1 MHIAMNSRTED
12 NECFSLVFLFGVTLF
27 DFAHRSYLYTILQ
40 RQWVVNVGWT
50 LVECC
55 EWSPYRDGALIWSAY
70 IEPFQ
75 WVTVMLRS
83 FDSRPRPMIH
93 SILSFLLSLSVLL
106 QHHGGLRRFFLLGFG
121 RINFWQFMELLNKF
135 ADILRSVIIRF
146 CLYFW

>member
-1 MHIAMNSRTED
+1 
-12 NECFSLVFLFGVTLF
+12 
-27 DFAHRSYLYTILQ
+27 
-40 RQWVVNVGWT
+40 
-50 LVECC
+50 
-55 EWSPYRDGALIWSAY
+55 
-70 IEPFQ
+70 
-75 WVTVMLRS
+75 MLRS

-135 ADILRSVIIRF
+135 ADILRLVIIRF